1 MNDKARGLINGHVL
15 TVESVRSDGSLVT
28 QCGKEIPSTFR
39 QFAHG
44 YVVTSHKAQGRT
56 ARHVIVAA
64 ERLDGK
70 AAYVGCSRG
79 RESCDVF
86 TVDKERLFAW
96 LPFDGNRRAALD
108 VLKEQRQT
116 TRQSLARSESVANRL
131 KTAATA
137 AVRRIVQTG
146 NRLRTHAVLAQRQW
160 QKRVKPEL
168 QKRMRP
174 KSKVL

>member
-1 MNDKARGLINGHVL
+1 MNDKARGLINGQVV
-15 TVESVRSDGSLVT
+15 TVESIRSDGAVLT
-28 QCGKEIPSTFR
+28 QCGKEIPSRFR

-86 TVDKERLFAW
+86 TVDKERLFAG

-108 VLKEQRQT
+108 VLTEQRRA
-116 TRQSLARSESVANRL
+116 TRHTLARPESVVNRL
-131 KTAATA
+131 QTPATA
-137 AVRRIVQTG
+137 AVRRMVQAG
-146 NRLRTHAVLAQRQW
+146 HSLRTHAVFARQRW
-160 QKRVKPEL
+160 E
-168 QKRMRP
+168 KRMKP
-174 KSKVL
+174 KSKAL

>member
-1 MNDKARGLINGHVL
+1 LEQSRSYPVESVEGGFVKLAGGHLLNAQKDAQRFDVGTRRHLEIAQGDQLLIRMNDKARGLINGQVV
-15 TVESVRSDGSLVT
+15 TVESVRTDGSVHT

-64 ERLDGK
+64 DRLDGK
-70 AAYVGCSRG
+70 SAYVGCSRG

-86 TVDKERLFAW
+86 TPDKDRLFDG

-108 VLKEQRQT
+108 VLKEQRHV
-116 TRQSLARSESVANRL
+116 TRVE
-131 KTAATA
+131 
-137 AVRRIVQTG
+137 
-146 NRLRTHAVLAQRQW
+146 
-160 QKRVKPEL
+160 
-168 QKRMRP
+168 
-174 KSKVL
+174 

>member
-1 MNDKARGLINGHVL
+1 VHTRY
-15 TVESVRSDGSLVT
+15 
-28 QCGKEIPSTFR
+28 GKEIPATFR

-70 AAYVGCSRG
+70 SAYVGCSRG

-86 TVDKERLFAW
+86 TPDKDRLFDG

-108 VLKEQRQT
+108 VLKEQRHV
-116 TRQSLARSESVANRL
+116 ARASISRPPSVVNRI
-131 KTAATA
+131 KTAAKSAARRVAHAGDHVRKA
-137 AVRRIVQTG
+137 AVFARRWTMPQAEVEK
-146 NRLRTHAVLAQRQW
+146 AS
-160 QKRVKPEL
+160 KRKVKTL
-168 QKRMRP
+168 
-174 KSKVL
+174 